1 MELDLGTA
9 GRSGHFVG
17 QHENESVSVGHLG
30 FPLQC
35 MAKSEIMAATIK
47 RLK

>member
-17 QHENESVSVGHLG
+17 QHENESTPVRHLG
-30 FPLQC
+30 SLLQC
-35 MAKSEIMAATIK
+35 MAKSEIITATIK
-47 RLK
+47 RVK